1 MDHELEVEKLTKK
14 IEMMEVNLKVE
25 NQKLKDYEL
34 EQSTEYT
41 TLKSEKMK
49 IEEKLSEV
57 ERGRDT
63 YRERFMEEREARKGL
78 EEDIN
83 RIKKEQRA

>member
-1 MDHELEVEKLTKK
+1 M
-14 IEMMEVNLKVE
+14 
-25 NQKLKDYEL
+25 
-34 EQSTEYT
+34 
-41 TLKSEKMK
+41 
-49 IEEKLSEV
+49 EV

-83 RIKKEQRA
+83 RVKKE

>member
-1 MDHELEVEKLTKK
+1 MVQNQLE
-14 IEMMEVNLKVE
+14 
-25 NQKLKDYEL
+25 
-34 EQSTEYT
+34 
-41 TLKSEKMK
+41 
-49 IEEKLSEV
+49 EV

-83 RIKKEQRA
+83 RFKKEQRA

>member
-1 MDHELEVEKLTKK
+1 V
-14 IEMMEVNLKVE
+14 
-25 NQKLKDYEL
+25 
-34 EQSTEYT
+34 
-41 TLKSEKMK
+41 
-49 IEEKLSEV
+49 EV

-83 RIKKEQRA
+83 RVKKE